1 MKVHYL
7 IERHRQKIMAFYK
20 MLCAMEGMKKD
31 QVLSKFNR
39 ERGRDMHS
47 EVCLGREAV
56 L

>member
-1 MKVHYL
+1 MV
-7 IERHRQKIMAFYK
+7 FSK
-20 MLCAMEGMKKD
+20 MLCATDGVKKD

-39 ERGRDMHS
+39 EKGRDVHS